1 MRTKIWWLGVLM
13 LAGACGG
20 SSAKSAGPGGG
31 TDYGGGYAPPG
42 NKSGGNSYAG
52 TGGTSGG
59 SNAGAG
65 GAAIPP
71 ATPGTGMGAGGAN
84 TGDRLMA
91 VGTNPFISTQHNPFS
106 TFGADVD
113 TASYDIFRRDV
124 LLGMVPRPEGVR
136 LEEYVNYFAYEYPA
150 PGLDAKDPFAISLE
164 AASNVFD
171 RPTTLV
177 RVGIQATKPPPFQK
191 RAANIVFLIDV
202 SGSMHSDDKLPL
214 VKKVAIEALSVLAPT
229 DKVSVVTYAAG
240 TGVALPPTPVSDRAR
255 ITSLIQGLDAGGST
269 AGAAGLTLAY
279 QQAQAG
285 FIEGGINHIVLC
297 TDGDF
302 NVGPSSN
309 AELLALIRDKRKT
322 GVTMTALGFGIG
334 NLNDSMMEAV
344 SNAGN
349 GIYGFIGDAEQA
361 SRYAQERL
369 LATIDH
375 VAKDLKI
382 QVEFNPTK
390 VAAYRLLGYEDRLI
404 DSHDFRNDAIDAGE
418 IGAGHR
424 VTALYELLPVGSTL
438 DLKAGQPTIVDGAPS
453 DIKPEIGANDLLMVK
468 VRYKPTTATETTPAF
483 EVSTS
488 LDANDVEETLGA
500 ADTDLQWAAA
510 IAAFAEILKQ
520 SPFADRK
527 FLPQIESIVKAQAA
541 RDQDR
546 GEFNELFA
554 KIQGR
559 L

>member
-1 MRTKIWWLGVLM
+1 MPTKISWLGVLL

-20 SSAKSAGPGGG
+20 SSTYKS
-31 TDYGGGYAPPG
+31 GGGYYNGAAPPPSG
-42 NKSGGNSYAG
+42 NSFPGSGGSAGTGPIAG
-52 TGGTSGG
+52 TGGSGP
-59 SNAGAG
+59 SNS
-65 GAAIPP
+65 
-71 ATPGTGMGAGGAN
+71 
-84 TGDRLMA
+84 GDKVTA

-136 LEEYVNYFAYEYPA
+136 LEEYVNYFSYEYPA
-150 PGLDAKDPFAISLE
+150 PGLDARDPFAISLE
-164 AASNVFD
+164 AASNVFE

-191 RAANIVFLIDV
+191 RPANIVFLIDV

-214 VKKVAIEALSVLAPT
+214 VKKVAIEALSVLDPT

-240 TGVALPPTPVSDRAR
+240 TSVALPPTPVSDRAR
-255 ITSLIQGLDAGGST
+255 ITNLIQGLDAGGST

-285 FIEGGINHIVLC
+285 LIEGGINHIVLC

-309 AELLALIRDKRKT
+309 TELLTLIREKRKT

-349 GIYGFIGDAEQA
+349 GIYGFIGDAQQA
-361 SRYAQERL
+361 MRYAHERL

-382 QVEFNPTK
+382 QVEFNPAK

-438 DLKAGQPTIVDGAPS
+438 ALKPGQPTIVDGAPS
-453 DIKPEIGANDLLMVK
+453 DIKPEIGPDDLLLVK
-468 VRYKPTTATETTPAF
+468 VRYKPTTATETTPAL
-483 EVSTS
+483 EVSTA
-488 LDANDVEETLGA
+488 LDANHVEETLGA

-510 IAAFAEILKQ
+510 IAAFAEILKN
-520 SPFADRK
+520 SPFADK
-527 FLPQIESIVKAQAA
+527 GFLPQIEQIVKAQAG
-541 RDQDR
+541 RDADR
-546 GEFNELFA
+546 AEFAELLA
-554 KIQGR
+554 KIQSR